1 MLMSGA
7 TMSLAS
13 MLAILDPAIEHVL
26 SQGLYRDQSLVLLV
40 DCLELLP
47 FSDDPA
53 GGIAR
58 VEVLDKFEHRPYQF
72 RDVITA
78 MGYTRSE
85 AAVPL
90 LLKIAR
96 GKSGLQSIET
106 PWLESLG
113 RLNTDTSRRTLLS
126 FIDPDTLRRRQSRL
140 RPSQRG
146 NLCGVRRRRG
156 TRGFRTQAEASRLK
170 RGQTDRNP
178 TETPSRHLWRARLF
192 RYDGS

>member
-1 MLMSGA
+1 MSTLISKISGY
-7 TMSLAS
+7 
-13 MLAILDPAIEHVL
+13 ILDKKHLLDCFTLRIHDEWGEH
-26 SQGLYRDQSLVLLV
+26 
-40 DCLELLP
+40 P
-47 FSDDPA
+47 
-53 GGIAR
+53 
-58 VEVLDKFEHRPYQF
+58 
-72 RDVITA
+72 
-78 MGYTRSE
+78 
-85 AAVPL
+85 
-90 LLKIAR
+90 LKIAR

-156 TRGFRTQAEASRLK
+156 TRGFRTQAEAPRLK